1 MRSSRTA
8 SRKEEPVKGIV
19 SQFVSQLTCEEKIE
33 LLEDL
38 KAAIA
43 EELAQGRTGEPAA
56 CPRCGCPSFVKRGRD
71 ADGARRWLC
80 RGCART
86 FSAKTCGLLAF
97 SKLPAAAWM
106 EFASCAACALSL
118 RESALRCG
126 VSLYTAWFMRMRV
139 CEVMARRLAPARK
152 GTFHVDDTH
161 LVASLS
167 GNHARAAWF
176 EMPRKPHRN
185 GQDGRKAAPSSRSKG
200 RVAVCCGVNE
210 YGDCFCE
217 LAAEGAPSAIEER
230 LILGDR
236 VPKGGKVVSDKDLS
250 CRSAL
255 AGRDHETAGRY
266 GINAVNALHSR
277 LKGFLAP
284 FHGVSTRR
292 LQRYLDWFRY
302 REQFKSGPRDKRE
315 LLFDHELEGRY
326 ACTRAL
332 AHLELHP
339 FERYWDRRRY
349 ADLTRHLSMVV

>member
-1 MRSSRTA
+1 MKGTVSR
-8 SRKEEPVKGIV
+8 
-19 SQFVSQLTCEEKIE
+19 FVSQLTHEEKVE

-43 EELAQGRTGEPAA
+43 EELAASAAGEPTA
-56 CPRCGCPSFVKRGRD
+56 CPRCGCPSFSKRGRD
-71 ADGARRWLC
+71 GDGARRWLC
-80 RGCART
+80 KGCART
-86 FSAKTCGLLAF
+86 FSAKTCGLLAS
-97 SKLPAAAWM
+97 SKLPAATWM
-106 EFASCAACALSL
+106 EFASCAAGALSL

-152 GTFHVDDTH
+152 GTFYVDDTH

-167 GNHARAAWF
+167 GNHSRAAWF

-217 LAAEGAPSAIEER
+217 LAAEGAPSAIEEK
-230 LILGDR
+230 LILDDR
-236 VPKGGKVVSDKDLS
+236 VPKGSKVVSDGDLS
-250 CRSAL
+250 CKSAL
-255 AGRDHETAGRY
+255 AGRDHEAAGRY
-266 GINAVNALHSR
+266 EINMVNALHSR

-284 FHGVSTRR
+284 FHGVSVRR
-292 LQRYLDWFRY
+292 LQRYLDWFCY
-302 REQFKSGPRDKRE
+302 REQFKSGPRDRRR

-326 ACTRAL
+326 AYTRAL
-332 AHLELHP
+332 THLELHP
-339 FERYWDRRRY
+339 FECYWDRRRY
-349 ADLTRHLSMVV
+349 ADMTRHLSMVV